1 MPLDAF
7 ADQLHESCRLTHAR
21 WAAHLEQEGPAGS
34 QPLAGWTALDH
45 YGLSRSG
52 IDALLA
58 QANQTPLRGWL
69 GGALESDR
77 PRSRRSDKALLEAS
91 RLYAIPIPGFTNNHE
106 ADLVQTGGRASGLL
120 LVGAEQLDARAKKLW
135 QLAAF
140 AAGQAQRDSLL
151 EQELQDTRQ
160 ELQARVAAQAAA
172 EQRLIQA
179 AKLAAVGE
187 MAAGVAHEL
196 NNPLTSIVGFT
207 ELVME
212 DMPQGSDSRADLETV
227 LHEALRARD
236 VVRRLLDFS
245 RRSEMVRTR
254 SDINAVVQD
263 TLSLVR
269 HLLSTSGVQVLTSLD
284 DSLPWCFV
292 DRDQIKQVLLNL
304 LHNALAAMPRGG
316 QIDLITAARKKYGT
330 DWITITVQDTG
341 VGIPPE
347 NMERIFEPFF
357 TTRAGQGGTGLG
369 LAVTYGIVSSHGGII
384 EVESAPGAGA
394 TFRVW
399 LPVEENAA

>member
-1 MPLDAF
+1 VF
-7 ADQLHESCRLTHAR
+7 
-21 WAAHLEQEGPAGS
+21 
-34 QPLAGWTALDH
+34 
-45 YGLSRSG
+45 
-52 IDALLA
+52 
-58 QANQTPLRGWL
+58 
-69 GGALESDR
+69 
-77 PRSRRSDKALLEAS
+77 
-91 RLYAIPIPGFTNNHE
+91 
-106 ADLVQTGGRASGLL
+106 
-120 LVGAEQLDARAKKLW
+120 
-135 QLAAF
+135 
-140 AAGQAQRDSLL
+140 
-151 EQELQDTRQ
+151 
-160 ELQARVAAQAAA
+160 
-172 EQRLIQA
+172 
-179 AKLAAVGE
+179 
-187 MAAGVAHEL
+187 
-196 NNPLTSIVGFT
+196 
-207 ELVME
+207 
-212 DMPQGSDSRADLETV
+212 
-227 LHEALRARD
+227 
-236 VVRRLLDFS
+236 
-245 RRSEMVRTR
+245 
-254 SDINAVVQD
+254 
-263 TLSLVR
+263 
-269 HLLSTSGVQVLTSLD
+269 TSLD